1 MAMTVE
7 KIEDALEMALT
18 SLAGVAATGSNEE
31 KIAASRV
38 LIEAVDMAS
47 TQMRKHQVL
56 VKVLPLM
63 DVVTRNMAGK
73 LNEDDDWAPILS
85 LNPAE
90 QGSILLS
97 LSKELS

>member
-1 MAMTVE
+1 
-7 KIEDALEMALT
+7 
-18 SLAGVAATGSNEE
+18 
-31 KIAASRV
+31 
-38 LIEAVDMAS
+38 
-47 TQMRKHQVL
+47 
-56 VKVLPLM
+56 VLPLM